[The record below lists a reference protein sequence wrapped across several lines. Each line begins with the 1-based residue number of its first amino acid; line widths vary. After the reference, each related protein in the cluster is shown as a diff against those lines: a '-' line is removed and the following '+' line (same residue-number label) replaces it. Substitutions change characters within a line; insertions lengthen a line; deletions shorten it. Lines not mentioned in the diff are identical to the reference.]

1 MAFRSQSHC
10 TRPHLACVPL
20 PSLSAQPPILD
31 PILRSRSMMTWS
43 VCEHPSTALANMALP
58 YGEVWQDRPATS
70 PRISSLTIWSGPTKG
85 RPIVII
91 GEPFV
96 TIGDVLRHVYVAIRA
111 AAREYYQPT
120 ARSLLPQPHALQ
132 QVPDIDER
140 QMRRSLLLQPHA
152 LQQVPGIDERQMR
165 RWVLYYLQGHNT
177 WKGLR
182 FYDSDS
188 WWLDVWRWS

>member
-1 MAFRSQSHC
+1 MAFRPQTHC
-10 TRPHLACVPL
+10 TRPRFACIPL

-31 PILRSRSMMTWS
+31 PILQQLRSRTMMIWS

-58 YGEVWQDRPATS
+58 YGEAWQDRPATS
-70 PRISSLTIWSGPTKG
+70 PCISSLTIWSGPTRD

-111 AAREYYQPT
+111 AAREYYQPP
-120 ARSLLPQPHALQ
+120 ARSLLLQPHALQ

-140 QMRRSLLLQPHA
+140 QMRR
-152 LQQVPGIDERQMR
+152 
-165 RWVLYYLQGHNT
+165 WVLRYLQGHNT

-182 FYDSDS
+182 FYDSNS
-188 WWLDVWRWS
+188 WWLDVWR